1 MPNSGMW
8 ALATKQLLQE
18 VQRLGTWPD
27 FPCRTLAC
35 HPVTTL
41 TLEKRMQYSGVIH
54 SKPFLFWYPPI
65 FQTVTL
71 RLRKE

>member
-1 MPNSGMW
+1 MGGPSTFQ
-8 ALATKQLLQE
+8 AETA
-18 VQRLGTWPD
+18 
-27 FPCRTLAC
+27 AC
-35 HPVTTL
+35 S
-41 TLEKRMQYSGVIH
+41 KGSGVIH